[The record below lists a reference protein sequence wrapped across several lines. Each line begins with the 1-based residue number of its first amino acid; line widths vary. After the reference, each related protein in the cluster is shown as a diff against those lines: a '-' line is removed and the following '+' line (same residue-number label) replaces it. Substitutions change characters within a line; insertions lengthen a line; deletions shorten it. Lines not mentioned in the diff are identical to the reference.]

1 MSDEPRVD
9 LSPAECALVQEAA
22 LWWQARCDA
31 VGREVPRDLLLAA
44 LDLALT
50 CYRSTVR
57 AELEEACQG
66 AQNAHTSQ
74 ARH

>member
-1 MSDEPRVD
+1 MSHVSIYPRLNVR
-9 LSPAECALVQEAA
+9 SSRRPA

-50 CYRSTVR
+50 TYRSTVR
-57 AELEEACQG
+57 AELEEACRD
-66 AQNAHTSQ
+66 AQNAAHQSWP
-74 ARH
+74 RH